1 MSLRLHCLALL
12 GALLFALPACAAEEP
27 AATIAIAA
35 AGGPPATPQQ
45 QFQPQ
50 PAAVQGRLPM
60 PAQGRLRF
68 ELTRGDGRFV
78 AAEALHEWRHDGKQ
92 YELQSVTE
100 TVGLVALFRSARIVW
115 HSRGNVTAQGL
126 QPLTFQ
132 AEKRGK
138 PQGSARF
145 DWTRMRLGLDGGPQ
159 RELALLP
166 RSQDLLSMFY
176 QLGVQLPELRRLASK
191 SARTDRDGLDAAR
204 EFVMPVTNGRK
215 LERYRFELLGEEP
228 LNLSRLG
235 RRQTLHLRTH
245 AGEQLIDIW
254 LDLQAHGLPV
264 KIRYADDKGDA
275 YDQTAVHI
283 DIAAADEAAAG
294 ARQVK
299 K

>member
-1 MSLRLHCLALL
+1 MSRHLHGLALL

-27 AATIAIAA
+27 VGAVAIAA
-35 AGGPPATPQQ
+35 AGGPPAMPQKQ
-45 QFQPQ
+45 LQPQ
-50 PAAVQGRLPM
+50 PASANAPGRLPM

-100 TVGLVALFRSARIVW
+100 TVGLVAFFRSTRIVW
-115 HSRGNVTAQGL
+115 RSRGNVTAQGL
-126 QPLTFQ
+126 QPLAFQ
-132 AEKRGK
+132 AEKRSK
-138 PQGSARF
+138 PEGGARF
-145 DWTRMRLGLDGGPQ
+145 DWTRMRLSLDGGPQ

-191 SARTDRDGLDAAR
+191 PARPDRDGLDAAR

-215 LERYRFELLGEEP
+215 LERYHFELLGEEP

-283 DIAAADEAAAG
+283 DISAADEAAAG
-294 ARQVK
+294 AR
-299 K
+299 